1 MTYSTKSYFLQPH
14 MDWLIMA
21 ADDIKHGEY
30 KVPGGKLVVV
40 DFATVDGLLADVQ
53 VSGDFFL
60 EPASALDVIDAALE
74 GLPVES
80 DQEVLAAAVRVALGP
95 KPKLFGFTPEAIGV
109 AVRRALN
116 PTRTGPDDGDV
127 P

>member
-1 MTYSTKSYFLQPH
+1 MT
-14 MDWLIMA
+14 

-40 DFATVDGLLADVQ
+40 DFTIVDGLLAGVQ

-60 EPASALDVIDAALE
+60 EPASALDAIDAALE
-74 GLPVES
+74 GLPMAT
-80 DQEVLAAAVRVALGP
+80 DQETLAAAVRTTLGP
-95 KPKLFGFTPEAIGV
+95 APQLFGFTPEAV
-109 AVRRALN
+109 AVAVHRALD
-116 PTRTGPDDGDV
+116 PISARPDAGDL